1 MLQDKDIKKVQEL
14 KADFTTAKV
23 SAEDIFS
30 RFKALKLNEGL
41 SEFKCSKTRGYDFKM
56 VLAILVSM
64 VVRHLI
70 VT

>member
-1 MLQDKDIKKVQEL
+1 MSCLAFFSL
-14 KADFTTAKV
+14 YL
-23 SAEDIFS
+23 S